1 MIHTPVIS
9 LQFPHLSAS
18 PDWAIGLTSGGQ
30 LAGGTAHQ
38 VYVAGVW
45 ESGWTED
52 MSKGVESCF
61 WKWCQPTGT
70 ESRSPREESCEG
82 GHHLRRWTFPSQ
94 SG

>member
-1 MIHTPVIS
+1 MVHTPVIG
-9 LQFPHLSAS
+9 LQS
-18 PDWAIGLTSGGQ
+18 PSELLPRPAIGLTSGGQ

-52 MSKGVESCF
+52 MSKGAETVSGRAAS
-61 WKWCQPTGT
+61 QQGQ
-70 ESRSPREESCEG
+70 RAGCEG
-82 GHHLRRWTFPSQ
+82 GLHLRRWTFPSQ